1 MSHRDSKA
9 GSEPKASALDT
20 TFSVC
25 TVCCVVLSCSVVSDS
40 FRPHELQPTSIFC
53 PWGFSRQEYWSG
65 LPCPPPGNPPLIFL
79 LITACNTPGMV
90 SDPNVSAIISWY
102 SLLPGWSGLWRRS
115 SCVKHTWSY
124 VLIQCPE
131 ASSSFHLPAPL
142 KNSSYFQTNSPYEV
156 TDVATSGLSD
166 S

>member
-9 GSEPKASALDT
+9 GSEPKASALDA

-40 FRPHELQPTSIFC
+40 FRPHELQPTSILC

-79 LITACNTPGMV
+79 LITTCNTPGMSV
-90 SDPNVSAIISWY
+90 IRMYQLSLAGIPCCQDDLACGEGPEYILKARKENYFQLYGGKEQNWTRWSGSLPDFGIISMQ
-102 SLLPGWSGLWRRS
+102 
-115 SCVKHTWSY
+115 CV
-124 VLIQCPE
+124 
-131 ASSSFHLPAPL
+131 
-142 KNSSYFQTNSPYEV
+142 
-156 TDVATSGLSD
+156 
-166 S
+166 